1 MKINLILAVAILM
14 LVAQGKTQ
22 DLKKKSA
29 EMSKLDFMV
38 GTWEGSGWYRTPDG
52 KIRNFTQKEDVDSK
66 LDGLVL
72 VVEGKGYLENGNNI
86 HNAFAMITYDEQ
98 SQKYSFNSHLADGKS
113 IEADGW
119 FNGEDFEWGFEL
131 PQGGSIL
138 YSINYEND
146 TWTESGKY
154 SPDGNQWYPFI
165 EMTLKRK

>member
-1 MKINLILAVAILM
+1 MKNYFILAATILM

-22 DLKKKSA
+22 DLKTKSL

-38 GTWEGSGWYRTPDG
+38 GSWEGSGWYRSPDG
-52 KIRNFTQKEDVDSK
+52 KISNFNQTEDVQSK

-72 VVEGKGYLENGNNI
+72 VVEGNGSLENGENV
-86 HNAFAMITYDEQ
+86 HNAFAMITYDEETK
-98 SQKYSFNSHLADGKS
+98 KYSFNSHLADGKS
-113 IEADGW
+113 IVADGW
-119 FNGEDFEWGFEL
+119 FNGDDFEWGFEL

-146 TWTESGKY
+146 TWKESGKY